1 MEEDTY
7 YVWRNPLFAMESCIC
22 NEESPL
28 FARESKGNP
37 PTRLKHN
44 CFQETL
50 TNWKKKLEAT
60 RKEICAIHQEYWS
73 CWDWRGKIQF
83 TEQSKFQEQSL
94 DTMGFVYN
102 VLLKVGSELHTDF
115 CQLQLCPV
123 STNST
128 SCHYLLQGYICSP
141 VEHCRHSL

>member
-1 MEEDTY
+1 MGASLLALAKSIY
-7 YVWRNPLFAMESCIC
+7 YILIKGIHFLR
-22 NEESPL
+22 
-28 FARESKGNP
+28 GNP
-37 PTRLKHN
+37 KGIHQRGLILLKHN

-83 TEQSKFQEQSL
+83 TEQSKFQRQSL